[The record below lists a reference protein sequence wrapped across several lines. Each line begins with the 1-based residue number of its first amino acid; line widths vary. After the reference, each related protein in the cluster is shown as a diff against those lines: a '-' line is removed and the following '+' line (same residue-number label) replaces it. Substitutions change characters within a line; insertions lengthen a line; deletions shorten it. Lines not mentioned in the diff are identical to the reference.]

1 VAYRRPLSISE
12 PGRLRPRPTCKG
24 VHMALAPKTI
34 RVQIMM
40 AFFACFLFMGI
51 MIIVNYANFHYFAGA
66 MRFFEVAEE
75 LNSTILEMRR
85 YEKNYFLF
93 KQEFNFEE
101 NLTYTNRLSLLLARE
116 QNNLTEKIGHENY
129 DLFVQYVRE
138 YTAQME
144 LLRQTTCEAN
154 NCVKIQSRIR
164 ELGQNLLLL
173 ADQVVST
180 ERQVI
185 NQRLQ
190 KMVPM
195 PLINLLILVILLG
208 FVIFF
213 IGEKVVRPLARIT
226 RESEAVARGA
236 FKRITPFG
244 DNKNEIQLLI
254 SAINR
259 MVSELENRQE
269 QLVQSRKIASIGTLT
284 SGIAHEINNP
294 INNISL
300 ILESLIEDVDDLDKE
315 ERLKLYQDGLDQ
327 ADRASEIVKNLLE
340 FSRASHPKVEDI
352 SLEELVDKTVRLV
365 RNELRF
371 HDITFTKEVQDRI
384 PTLRVDQG
392 GLQQV
397 LLNLF
402 LNSIQAMENP
412 GELKVVIRRTPDL
425 NEARIDVIDT
435 GPGIPEEYLDRIFD
449 PFFTT
454 KKTGEGTGLGLSVS
468 YNIVKN
474 NGGRLKVQSKP
485 GEGTTFSIFLPL
497 TRENARDQN

>member
-1 VAYRRPLSISE
+1 
-12 PGRLRPRPTCKG
+12 
-24 VHMALAPKTI
+24 
-34 RVQIMM
+34 MM

-51 MIIVNYANFHYFAGA
+51 MIAVNYANFNYFAGA

-101 NLTYTNRLSLLLARE
+101 NLTYTNRLALLLARE
-116 QNNLTEKIGHENY
+116 QKNLTEKIGQENY
-129 DLFVQYVRE
+129 GLFVQHVRE
-138 YTAQME
+138 YIAQME

-180 ERQVI
+180 ERQII

-195 PLINLLILVILLG
+195 PLINMLILVILLG

-226 RESEAVARGA
+226 RESEAVAQGA
-236 FKRITPFG
+236 FRRITPFG

-300 ILESLIEDVDDLDKE
+300 ILESLIEDVDDLEKE
-315 ERLKLYQDGLDQ
+315 ECLKLYQDALDQ
-327 ADRASEIVKNLLE
+327 ADRASDIVKNLLE
-340 FSRASHPKVEDI
+340 FSRASHPKVEDV
-352 SLEELVDKTVRLV
+352 SLEDLVDKTVRLV

-371 HDITFTKEVQDRI
+371 HDITFTKDVQDRI
-384 PTLRVDQG
+384 PTLRLDQG

-412 GELKVVIRRTPDL
+412 GELKVVIRQTAGM
-425 NEARIDVIDT
+425 NEARIDVVDN
-435 GPGIPEEYLDRIFD
+435 GPGIPKEHLDRIFD

-468 YNIVKN
+468 YNIIKN
-474 NGGRLKVQSKP
+474 NGGRLEVQSTP
-485 GEGTTFSIFLPL
+485 GTGTTFSIFLPL
-497 TRENARDQN
+497 AKEHAYN